1 MKEKL
6 FNRNFTLLLLGQV
19 FSLIGNYTLKFA
31 LSMYVL
37 EQTGSASIFAGLL
50 AVATVP
56 QVLLAPIGGLLADR
70 LNRRNMMVALDAF
83 SGTAVFLTL
92 LGICGFHGIR
102 RFHGTGGFHGTSW
115 AHLPGQEGPI
125 LLLIGILQVVL
136 GILGAFE
143 SPTVQACVPQ
153 MQTGENLL
161 KGNAAVSQ
169 VQAVAGLVTPFLGSL
184 FYTAVGIRPV
194 LAVCAA
200 CFFLTALL
208 ECFIRLRFQRR
219 PGGQKVRQI
228 LRQDLGES
236 MDFLLKKRPEVFWLL
251 LLAALASFFVV
262 GTAVVGLPFLVR
274 NVLGLSAGHYGAAES
289 LMGGA
294 SVAGALTVGL
304 LAGRLQKNGLQSLLI
319 MAGAVLIP
327 AGAAFLLPLSVIVR
341 YLLLL
346 ACFCIAQ
353 AVCSMFSVLALSMIQ
368 ESTPEHLT
376 GKIMACVIALS
387 TCAQPA
393 GQVIYGLLFDLFSES
408 VWPVLLPT
416 AAALMALGCLSAGF
430 LKRFTKE

>member
-1 MKEKL
+1 MNEKL

-92 LGICGFHGIR
+92 LGICGFHG
-102 RFHGTGGFHGTSW
+102 TSW

-143 SPTVQACVPQ
+143 SPTVQACVRQ

-219 PGGQKVRQI
+219 PGGQKVRRI

-236 MDFLLKKRPEVFWLL
+236 KDFLLKKRPEVFRLL

-289 LMGGA
+289 LIGGA
-294 SVAGALTVGL
+294 SVAGALMVGL

>member
-102 RFHGTGGFHGTSW
+102 RFHGSSW
-115 AHLPGQEGPI
+115 AHWPGQEGPI

-408 VWPVLLPT
+408 VWPVLFPT

>member
-37 EQTGSASIFAGLL
+37 ERTGSAAIFAGLL

-70 LNRRNMMVALDAF
+70 LNRRNMMVALDAL
-83 SGTAVFLTL
+83 SGTAVFLTF
-92 LGICGFHGIR
+92 LGSGGLHE
-102 RFHGTGGFHGTSW
+102 TGGFHVMS
-115 AHLPGQEGPI
+115 QEGPS
-125 LLLIGILQVVL
+125 LLLISILQVVL

-169 VQAVAGLVTPFLGSL
+169 IQAVAGLVTPFLGSL
-184 FYTAVGIRPV
+184 FYTAFGIRPV

-200 CFFLTALL
+200 CFLLTALL
-208 ECFIRLRFQRR
+208 ECFIRLSHQKR
-219 PGGQKVRQI
+219 PGGQKIRQI

-236 MDFLLKKRPEVFWLL
+236 MDFLLKKRPEVFRLL

-274 NVLGLSAGHYGAAES
+274 NVLGLSANHYGAAES

-294 SVAGALTVGL
+294 SVAGALAVGM
-304 LAGRLQKNGLQSLLI
+304 LAGRLREKGLQSLLI
-319 MAGAVLIP
+319 AVGAVLIP
-327 AGAAFLLPLSVIVR
+327 AGAAFLLPLSTGVR
-341 YLLLL
+341 YLILLV
-346 ACFCIAQ
+346 CFCIAQ
-353 AVCSMFSVLALSMIQ
+353 AVCSMFTILALSMIQ

-387 TCAQPA
+387 TCAQPV
-393 GQVIYGLLFDLFSES
+393 GQVVYGLLFDLSAGS
-408 VWPVLLPT
+408 TWLVLLPT
-416 AAALMALGCLSAGF
+416 AAVLIALGGLSAGF
-430 LKRFTKE
+430 LQRFAKE

>member
-37 EQTGSASIFAGLL
+37 ERTGSAAIFAGLL

-70 LNRRNMMVALDAF
+70 LNRRNMMVALDAL
-83 SGTAVFLTL
+83 SGTAVFLTF
-92 LGICGFHGIR
+92 LGSGGLHE
-102 RFHGTGGFHGTSW
+102 TGGFHVMS
-115 AHLPGQEGPI
+115 QEGPS
-125 LLLIGILQVVL
+125 LLLISILQVVL

-169 VQAVAGLVTPFLGSL
+169 IQAVAGLVTPFLGSL
-184 FYTAVGIRPV
+184 FYTAFGIRPV

-200 CFFLTALL
+200 CFLLTALL
-208 ECFIRLRFQRR
+208 ECFIRLSHQKR
-219 PGGQKVRQI
+219 PGGQKIRQI

-236 MDFLLKKRPEVFWLL
+236 MDFLLKKRPEVFRLL

-274 NVLGLSAGHYGAAES
+274 NVLGLSANHYGAAES

-294 SVAGALTVGL
+294 SVAGALAVGM
-304 LAGRLQKNGLQSLLI
+304 LAGRLREKGLQSLLI
-319 MAGAVLIP
+319 AVGAVLIP
-327 AGAAFLLPLSVIVR
+327 AGAAFLLPLSTGVR
-341 YLLLL
+341 YLILLV
-346 ACFCIAQ
+346 CFCIAQ
-353 AVCSMFSVLALSMIQ
+353 AVCSMFSILALSMIQ

-387 TCAQPA
+387 TCAQPV
-393 GQVIYGLLFDLFSES
+393 GQVVYGLLFDL
-408 VWPVLLPT
+408 
-416 AAALMALGCLSAGF
+416 SAGSTW
-430 LKRFTKE
+430 LLTDR